1 MACGR
6 ISLLDFWT
14 FLFLSQG
21 HQIISPD
28 LYDIQ
33 LSADEAWRL
42 LLCSGFLYN
51 LALVSYHSIS
61 PIYLLS
67 HPSFPKS
74 EPHFSSLTVSLSLE
88 QLALKFLV
96 TSQLGK

>member
-51 LALVSYHSIS
+51 LAICSYHLRGEEEL
-61 PIYLLS
+61 PYLLF
-67 HPSFPKS
+67 HPSFPNLN
-74 EPHFSSLTVSLSLE
+74 PTSLLL
-88 QLALKFLV
+88 LPP
-96 TSQLGK
+96 